1 MNKQRVISIVAILCL
16 AQLAIIISK
25 QAEDKNSELGRLGEQ
40 ISQSA
45 SRVGDLLTP
54 SRARQQGNVIPPAD
68 TILKASSANGS
79 KDRALPPNKA
89 SRQAPTRDPF
99 VPFFSVKGGPKET
112 DQANPLTSYDLS
124 ELRVVAIVRSSQGKT
139 SASVETKDGKSFIV
153 KNGTKIG
160 AYGGT
165 VSNISATT
173 IYIEEPSS
181 SLLGDSTKA
190 TREISLK
197 TAQLQSGIANEK

>member
-45 SRVGDLLTP
+45 SRVGDLFTTSRTQLKSSATP
-54 SRARQQGNVIPPAD
+54 SPDPVSKESSKE
-68 TILKASSANGS
+68 LASE
-79 KDRALPPNKA
+79 LVMVPNKA
-89 SRQAPTRDPF
+89 SRQAPVRDPF
-99 VPFFSVKGGPKET
+99 VPFFSVKGGPKEN
-112 DQANPLTSYDLS
+112 DQANPLTAYDLS
-124 ELRVVAIVRSSQGKT
+124 ELRVVAIVRSSQGTT

-181 SLLGDSTKA
+181 SLIGESTKA
-190 TREISLK
+190 TRELSLK
-197 TAQLQSGIANEK
+197 TPK

>member
-1 MNKQRVISIVAILCL
+1 MPL
-16 AQLAIIISK
+16 
-25 QAEDKNSELGRLGEQ
+25 
-40 ISQSA
+40 
-45 SRVGDLLTP
+45 
-54 SRARQQGNVIPPAD
+54 
-68 TILKASSANGS
+68 
-79 KDRALPPNKA
+79 NKA
-89 SRQAPTRDPF
+89 SRQATTRDPF
-99 VPFFSVKGGPKET
+99 VPFFSVKGSAKEA
-112 DQANPLTSYDLS
+112 DPANPLTSYDLS
-124 ELRVVAIVRSSQGKT
+124 ELRVVAIVRSSQGIT

-160 AYGGT
+160 PYGGT

-197 TAQLQSGIANEK
+197 TPPLPGGIVNQKEIARIE

>member
-45 SRVGDLLTP
+45 SRVGDLFITSRTQLKSSATP
-54 SRARQQGNVIPPAD
+54 SPDPVSKESPKE
-68 TILKASSANGS
+68 LSSE
-79 KDRALPPNKA
+79 LVMVPNKA

-99 VPFFSVKGGPKET
+99 VPFFSVNGGPKET

-190 TREISLK
+190 TRELSLK
-197 TAQLQSGIANEK
+197 TPK